1 MSADGLKLLILTGM
15 SGAGKGVALRC
26 LEDLGYYC
34 VDNML
39 PPLIPKFLDL
49 ARQSAT
55 PIRLV
60 AFVVD
65 IRERNYFRDIFG
77 VLQYL
82 AAEQVEYQIVY
93 LDCRDDVLIRR
104 YSETRRKHPL
114 ADGKKNVAQAVAAER
129 ELLEE
134 IKGKANLIL
143 DTSDFPLPALREEI
157 RRRFRPD
164 GGGTGGLQIN
174 LLSFGF
180 KHGLPAELD
189 LLFDVR
195 FLPNPYYI
203 SRFKDLDGLNP
214 EVRDYVCKWPDA
226 AAFLERLDT
235 FLTQLLPLYQRE
247 GKAYLNIGV
256 GCTGG
261 RHRSVVVAEHLAA
274 TLAQAVPGVEL
285 QVQHRDLQRR

>member
-1 MSADGLKLLILTGM
+1 MSGDGQKLLILTGL
-15 SGAGKGVALRC
+15 SGAGKGVVLRC
-26 LEDLGYYC
+26 LEDIGYYC

-49 ARQSAT
+49 TRQSAT
-55 PIRLV
+55 PIRTV

-82 AAEQVEYQIVY
+82 AAEQVDYQIVF
-93 LDCRDDVLIRR
+93 LEARDEVLIRR

-114 ADGKKNVAQAVAAER
+114 SDGRNTVAQAVAAER

-134 IKGKANLIL
+134 LKGKASVIL
-143 DTSDFPLPALREEI
+143 DTSDFSLPALRAEI
-157 RRRFRPD
+157 QQRFRLD
-164 GGGTGGLQIN
+164 GGGAGALQIN
-174 LLSFGF
+174 LVSFGF
-180 KHGLPAELD
+180 KHGLPPELD

-203 SRFKDLDGLNP
+203 SRFKDMDGLND
-214 EVRDYVCKWPDA
+214 EVREYVCKWPDTA
-226 AAFLERLDT
+226 TFLARLDD
-235 FLTQLLPLYQRE
+235 FLAHLVPLYQRE
-247 GKAYLNIGV
+247 GKAYLNIGI

-274 TLAQAVPGVEL
+274 ALAQALPGLEL